1 MATSS
6 LLQSERPRR
15 AVFIRGGVDL
25 GDELFTVLQA
35 GPPSLDSSQ
44 LVPLAEAAQ
53 RLLQHLAEH
62 CENKPAASIHVVS
75 RDKVSV
81 EDKMAR
87 PALRALRSSIVDVDP
102 TKLMQEAGQIWSSIM
117 DVRMKSYH
125 LIETCILVLG

>member
-1 MATSS
+1 MCNVYTPQKWWDESTCLVNPDDLINTRS
-6 LLQSERPRR
+6 
-15 AVFIRGGVDL
+15 IR
-25 GDELFTVLQA
+25 

-87 PALRALRSSIVDVDP
+87 SALRALRSSIVNVDP